1 MSYKDDYGDIWTTS
15 AVTTYYQTRTDKGSL
30 IVSPSDKTN
39 TFISTPFF
47 MDPDFQGAAVP
58 TVNVDGGLVKGAAKG
73 TAVKDVYAQKNPGN
87 SKIKFS
93 FHSSFIGE
101 QVNASIQALPNDV
114 VRYAYVHTVFNY
126 GADADQVFIYP
137 SMGVPK
143 FGTTL
148 KAKTLQVGTVGGNG
162 GKIVYATGAGHCSPN
177 HKFLA
182 SSGCANVGAFAE
194 GKSLAV
200 NDQRYRFPY
209 WIAPAD
215 KTEGPDALA
224 KAYTNCDKNALCLFI
239 TIPEPEGRKDLSVN
253 YKFKTLIRTVTAAA
267 EATFK
272 PNEYTTSLARE
283 ISNKAGGTNALVS
296 VSQVGKSRY
305 WHKLIDGTPIIK
317 FKDDQPLYDCS
328 RRGLCDF
335 ETGKCKCFDGYSG
348 YKCQERSVLGY

>member
-1 MSYKDDYGDIWTTS
+1 MGS
-15 AVTTYYQTRTDKGSL
+15 KGSL

-58 TVNVDGGLVKGAAKG
+58 AVNVDGGLIIGAGAGAKKG
-73 TAVKDVYAQKNPGN
+73 TAVKDVYKQQNTGN
-87 SKIKFS
+87 KKIKFS
-93 FHSSFIGE
+93 FHPSFIGE

-143 FGTTL
+143 FGTVL

-177 HKFLA
+177 KDFLG
-182 SSGCANVGAFAE
+182 SSGCANVGAFSD

-209 WIAPAD
+209 WIAPGD

-224 KAYTNCDKNALCLFI
+224 KAYTNCDKNALCVFI

-253 YKFKTLIRTVTAAA
+253 YKFKTLIRTAAAA
-267 EATFK
+267 EATLK
-272 PNEYTTSLARE
+272 PEDYTTSYARE
-283 ISNKAGGTNALVS
+283 IANVAGGANALVT
-296 VSQVGKSRY
+296 VKQVGSKRF
-305 WHKLIDGTPIIK
+305 WHKLVDGTPIIGYNAK
-317 FKDDQPLYDCS
+317 QPLHDCS

-348 YKCQERSVLGY
+348 YKCQER